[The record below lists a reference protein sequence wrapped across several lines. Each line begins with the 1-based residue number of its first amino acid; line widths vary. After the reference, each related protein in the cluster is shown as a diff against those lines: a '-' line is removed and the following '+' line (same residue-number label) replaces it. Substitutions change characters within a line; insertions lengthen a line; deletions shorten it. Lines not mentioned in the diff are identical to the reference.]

1 MSIKGLIEESKKIR
15 EVRGEDFFSNTKPLV
30 VNNTGTL
37 ENENSLAYEKVRK
50 NQIKLNNVI
59 FEFDE
64 KNSKKYEYQAN
75 KKRDSKKRLHIFLKE
90 SVLEFL
96 DYELEKS
103 HLWKLRKN
111 ASYGDIIGA
120 FLERFQIMRERERK
134 QIARIK
140 YGIEK
145 FSELLVS
152 FKKNSPYPENYL
164 VSEEINRKMK
174 ELSLE
179 LCNLIVLY
187 EFEDHFIKSQLE
199 EDQYRML
206 AFAMNW
212 RMVQNG

>member
-15 EVRGEDFFSNTKPLV
+15 EVRGEDFFSNTKPLI
-30 VNNTGTL
+30 VNNTETL
-37 ENENSLAYEKVRK
+37 ENENSLDYEKVRK
-50 NQIKLNNVI
+50 KQLRLNNVI

-75 KKRDSKKRLHIFLKE
+75 KKKDSKKRLHIFLKE

-120 FLERFQIMRERERK
+120 FLERFQVMRERERK

-140 YGIEK
+140 YGVEK

-152 FKKNSPYPENYL
+152 FKKNSPYPEKYIA
-164 VSEEINRKMK
+164 SEEINRKMK

-187 EFEDHFIKSQLE
+187 EFEDNFMKSQLE

-206 AFAMNW
+206 GFAMNW

>member
-15 EVRGEDFFSNTKPLV
+15 EVRGEDFFSNTRPLV
-30 VNNTGTL
+30 VNNTETL
-37 ENENSLAYEKVRK
+37 ENENSLGYEKIRK

-75 KKRDSKKRLHIFLKE
+75 KKKDSKKRLHIFLKE

-134 QIARIK
+134 QIDRIK
-140 YGIEK
+140 YGIKK

-152 FKKNSPYPENYL
+152 YKKNSPYPENYL
-164 VSEEINRKMK
+164 ASEEINRKMK

-179 LCNLIVLY
+179 LCNLIILY
-187 EFEDHFIKSQLE
+187 EFEDNFIKSQLE
-199 EDQYRML
+199 EDQYRIL
-206 AFAMNW
+206 GFAMNW
-212 RMVQNG
+212 RMIQG

>member
-37 ENENSLAYEKVRK
+37 ENENSFDYEKVRK

-64 KNSKKYEYQAN
+64 KNSKKYEYQASKN
-75 KKRDSKKRLHIFLKE
+75 KESKKRLHIFLKE

-152 FKKNSPYPENYL
+152 FKKNSPYPENYP
-164 VSEEINRKMK
+164 VSEEINKKMK

-187 EFEDHFIKSQLE
+187 EFEDNFIKSQLE

-212 RMVQNG
+212 RLVQNG